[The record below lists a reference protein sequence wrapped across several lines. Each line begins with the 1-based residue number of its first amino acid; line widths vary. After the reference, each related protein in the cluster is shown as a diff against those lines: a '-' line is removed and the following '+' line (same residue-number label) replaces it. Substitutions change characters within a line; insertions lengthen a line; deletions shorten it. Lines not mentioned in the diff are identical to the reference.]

1 MMQMGD
7 ERRDAR
13 CELSDGT
20 ELELRVVRPGRAAR
34 TLDVAALVVAV
45 RGAAEA
51 QLACAS
57 GDAKLASPAA
67 TEKGQYGLIGQSAGM
82 LALTRMIGKVAGS
95 QASVLITGENGT
107 GKELVARA
115 IHAASKRR
123 DKAFVAVNC
132 SAFNDNL
139 LESEMFGHR
148 RGAFTGAASD
158 KRGLFE
164 EADGGTLFLD
174 EVGDMSPALQVKLLR
189 VLQEGTFMPVGGTQ
203 QKRVDVRIVA
213 ATNRELSAMVKQ
225 GKFRED
231 LYYRLH
237 VVALKVPALRERG
250 QDLDELVDA
259 FLARLNAR
267 HHKHKGL
274 DPRTREQLRRHRFP
288 GNVRELQNEIERIFV
303 LSGDEVL
310 IGPEHLSQSIASAS
324 ASATSAAALASA
336 EPAAGDPPDEEPLQ
350 VQLER
355 FERDV
360 LERTLRRVAGN
371 RTRAAQV
378 LGMSRRNLLRKLA
391 QLGLGSDDEAAP
403 D

>member
-1 MMQMGD
+1 MTQTG
-7 ERRDAR
+7 EEARRAC

-20 ELELRVVRPGRAAR
+20 RLELSVCGPNADAALAPEPLLATLRVV
-34 TLDVAALVVAV
+34 
-45 RGAAEA
+45 AEA
-51 QLACAS
+51 RLE
-57 GDAKLASPAA
+57 KPAPA
-67 TEKGQYGLIGQSAGM
+67 EQAPYGLVGQSPGM
-82 LALTRMIGKVAGS
+82 VALTRMIGKVAGS

-115 IHAASKRR
+115 IHAASKRAER
-123 DKAFVAVNC
+123 AFVAVTC

-148 RGAFTGAASD
+148 RGAFTGAAAD

-164 EADGGTLFLD
+164 EADGGTMFLD

-213 ATNRELSAMVKQ
+213 ATNRELGALVKQ

-237 VVALKVPALRERG
+237 VVALRVPSLRDRG
-250 QDLDELVDA
+250 PDLDVLTDA

-267 HHKHKGL
+267 HGQHKLL
-274 DPRTREQLRRHRFP
+274 DPRTRAAIRAHRFP
-288 GNVRELQNEIERIFV
+288 GNVRELQNELERIFV
-303 LSGDEVL
+303 LSGDELV
-310 IGPEHLSQSIASAS
+310 IGPEHLSASIAAS
-324 ASATSAAALASA
+324 AAVPAIPSGGG
-336 EPAAGDPPDEEPLQ
+336 EPAAEGKLDEEPLQ
-350 VQLER
+350 LQLER

-360 LERTLRRVAGN
+360 VERTLRRVRGN
-371 RTRAAQV
+371 RTHAAQV
-378 LGMSRRNLLRKLA
+378 LGVSRRNFLRKLQ
-391 QLGLGSDDEAAP
+391 QLGLASDEDTSSV